1 MDSNICLA
9 IILHFPNSFIFSLSQ
24 KTVLYLF
31 ISPEIPHTSSLLL
44 TLNSGVI
51 VHFTHNIKEIRKGM
65 LHISPPRVPDAVTRI
80 HLLTVWSPVHTPSVY
95 DLSFELRVL
104 PHLLSPTQWSDSVNY
119 SVFWVIKLFLSALSF
134 SSENNK
140 KFYYFFHHHQTP
152 VDPTSLTW
160 STSKFPLLKKKNLER
175 IAHTFIPS
183 NAPPFIS

>member
-65 LHISPPRVPDAVTRI
+65 LHISRPRVPDAVTRI
-80 HLLTVWSPVHTPSVY
+80 HLLTVWSPVHTP
-95 DLSFELRVL
+95 LSMISALSYVFY
-104 PHLLSPTQWSDSVNY
+104 PIFSHLLSGQTLLT
-119 SVFWVIKLFLSALSF
+119 ILSSELSNF
-134 SSENNK
+134 SSLLC
-140 KFYYFFHHHQTP
+140 HSHQKITRNS
-152 VDPTSLTW
+152 VISFIII
-160 STSKFPLLKKKNLER
+160 KPLLTPLLS
-175 IAHTFIPS
+175 PDQPLS
-183 NAPPFIS
+183 SPY